1 MATPRLKKKYAEKIA
16 PSLKEKFQY
25 KSSMQTPQV
34 LKIVLNQGLGRA
46 VADKKIID
54 QGVEEMSL
62 IAGQKAVPT
71 LAKKSVSN
79 FKLREEM
86 PIGVRVTLRGEK
98 MYEFLDRL
106 LSVCLPRVRDFQ
118 GVKTKGFDGRGN
130 YTLGIIEQIIFPE
143 LSIEKIKNITG
154 MNISIVTSANTDEE
168 CYELLKEFGMPFA
181 KN

>member
-1 MATPRLKKKYAEKIA
+1 MATPRLKKNYIEKVA

-25 KSSMQTPQV
+25 KSSMQTPKV

-54 QGVEEMSL
+54 TGVEEMSL
-62 IAGQKAVPT
+62 IAGQMAVPT

-86 PIGVRVTLRGEK
+86 PIGVRVTLRGDI

-106 LSVCLPRVRDFQ
+106 LTVSLPRVRDFQ
-118 GVKTKGFDGRGN
+118 GVKTTGFDGKGN
-130 YTLGIIEQIIFPE
+130 YTLGIKEQIIFPE

-168 CYELLKEFGMPFA
+168 CFELLKEFGMPFA

>member
-1 MATPRLKKKYAEKIA
+1 MATPRLKEKYIEKIA

-25 KSSMQTPQV
+25 KSAMQTPKV

-54 QGVEEMSL
+54 TGVEEMSL
-62 IAGQKAVPT
+62 IAGQLAVPT

-106 LSVCLPRVRDFQ
+106 LSVSLPRVRDFQ
-118 GVKTKGFDGRGN
+118 GVKSTGFDGRGN
-130 YTLGIIEQIIFPE
+130 YTLGIKEQIIFPE